1 MPTSQTKM
9 ILTAFIALVIA
20 FSGCS
25 HTMNSGNTTNEL
37 ASQPQPVANDRY
49 SREISELNQVILKNS
64 KSAAAKN
71 AHLKLAQLYS
81 NHKNHLRNY
90 QKSLN
95 HLKFYII
102 LEESTVDGE
111 TLDWMA
117 SLKEIDRLSK
127 EIAAQQ
133 QQIRKMENQLKKS
146 KKEKLALGRTN
157 QKLTREE
164 INLREKNR
172 KLEESNQN
180 LRKTIE
186 MLKNLDQRLEEK
198 RKNFNN

>member
-1 MPTSQTKM
+1 MPKSQTKM
-9 ILTAFIALVIA
+9 ILTVFIALAIA

-25 HTMNSGNTTNEL
+25 HTTNSGNTTKDL
-37 ASQPQPVANDRY
+37 TSPPVANDKY
-49 SREISELNQVILKNS
+49 TAEITELKQVIVKNS
-64 KSAAAKN
+64 RSTEAKN
-71 AHLKLAQLYS
+71 AHLKLAHLYYD
-81 NHKNHLRNY
+81 HKNHRRNY
-90 QKSLN
+90 HKALK
-95 HLKFYII
+95 HLKAYVS
-102 LEESTVDGE
+102 LEKSTVNGE

-127 EIAAQQ
+127 EITTQH
-133 QQIRKMENQLKKS
+133 QQIKKMKKKLSQSKKS
-146 KKEKLALGRTN
+146 KLALTRTN

-180 LRKTIE
+180 LKKTIE

>member
-1 MPTSQTKM
+1 MPNLQTKM
-9 ILTAFIALVIA
+9 IFTVFIALVIA

-25 HTMNSGNTTNEL
+25 HTMNSGNTTKE
-37 ASQPQPVANDRY
+37 AAGQPVANDKY
-49 SREISELNQVILKNS
+49 TAEIIELKQVISKNS
-64 KSAAAKN
+64 KSAETRN
-71 AHLKLAQLYS
+71 AHLKLAHLYYD
-81 NHKNHLRNY
+81 HKNHHRNY
-90 QKSLN
+90 HKALK
-95 HLKFYII
+95 HLKAYVS
-102 LEESTVDGE
+102 LEKSTVDGE

-127 EIAAQQ
+127 EIATQH
-133 QQIRKMENQLKKS
+133 QQIKKMKQQISQS
-146 KKEKLALGRTN
+146 KKAKLALTRTN

-180 LRKTIE
+180 LKKTIE

-198 RKNFNN
+198 RKNFNR

>member
-1 MPTSQTKM
+1 MPK
-9 ILTAFIALVIA
+9 LTVKRNFIAVLALV
-20 FSGCS
+20 FVLTGCS
-25 HTMNSGNTTNEL
+25 HTQNI
-37 ASQPQPVANDRY
+37 SQETSSSTGQPVANDKY
-49 SREISELNQVILKNS
+49 SQEIMELNQVILKNS
-64 KSAAAKN
+64 KSAEAKK
-71 AHLKLAQLYS
+71 AHLRLAHLYS
-81 NHKNHLRNY
+81 DHKNHLRNY
-90 QKSLN
+90 QKSLE

-102 LEESTVDGE
+102 LEESPVDGE

-127 EIAAQQ
+127 EIAAQH
-133 QQIRKMENQLKKS
+133 QQIDKMKDQLKQS
-146 KKEKLALGRTN
+146 KQAKLALSRTN
-157 QKLTREE
+157 HKLTREE

-198 RKNFNN
+198 RKTFNN

>member
-1 MPTSQTKM
+1 MSKSQTKM
-9 ILTAFIALVIA
+9 ILTVFIALVIA

-25 HTMNSGNTTNEL
+25 HTMNSGYTTKDL
-37 ASQPQPVANDRY
+37 ASQPAANDKY
-49 SREISELNQVILKNS
+49 AREIRALNQVILKNS
-64 KSAAAKN
+64 KSAEAKN
-71 AHLKLAQLYS
+71 AHLKLARLYCD
-81 NHKNHLRNY
+81 HKNHLRNY
-90 QKSLN
+90 QKSLK
-95 HLKFYII
+95 HLEFYVM
-102 LEESTVDGE
+102 LEESTVDAE
-111 TLDWMA
+111 TLNWMA

-133 QQIRKMENQLKKS
+133 QQIKKMKNQLKQS
-146 KKEKLALGRTN
+146 KKVKLALSRTN

-180 LRKTIE
+180 LRNTIE

-198 RKNFNN
+198 RKSFYN